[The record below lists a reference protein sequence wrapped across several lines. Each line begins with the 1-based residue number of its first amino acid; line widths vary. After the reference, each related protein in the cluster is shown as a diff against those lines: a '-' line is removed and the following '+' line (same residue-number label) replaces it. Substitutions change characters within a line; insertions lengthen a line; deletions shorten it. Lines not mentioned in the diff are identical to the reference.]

1 MSVLL
6 DLIYLILLV
15 LASPWILYRLLVT
28 GDWRSLAMR
37 FGRRLGAGTNR
48 CIWLHGSSAGEVSLL
63 KPLVALLERDLP
75 DMPLVIS
82 AYTSTGLQVA
92 RSMFSAHTVI
102 AFPIDFSFV
111 VRRSLRKFNPLL
123 VVVVESEFWPN
134 FLLALSDMSIPAV
147 VLNGKIS
154 AKSHALHERTRLIPK
169 VLGSLQL
176 LAVQQEEYAERFRSL
191 GVAAERIE
199 VTGNMKYDLA
209 LRRPDRQSGSARR
222 RLAYRDEDIVVIG
235 GSLHEGEDQVLLD
248 AFGDL
253 AKELDRLALIVVP
266 RYPADAAK
274 VKQRVERAGHRA
286 VLKTEL
292 DRGLAPP
299 VGREG
304 VLIVDTVGQLG
315 DLYAV
320 ADIAFVGGS
329 LYYRGAN
336 KGGHNLME
344 PAILGLPVL
353 FGPYNFSFKETVDV
367 LLAADAGVLVRDRSE
382 LKSALE
388 RLARDATAR
397 HALGER
403 ARQVILGGQ
412 GATQRNYELIGRLLD
427 RKASRLQPKAQPRTM
442 PPASSDPG
450 SP

>member
-1 MSVLL
+1 
-6 DLIYLILLV
+6 
-15 LASPWILYRLLVT
+15 
-28 GDWRSLAMR
+28 
-37 FGRRLGAGTNR
+37 
-48 CIWLHGSSAGEVSLL
+48 
-63 KPLVALLERDLP
+63 
-75 DMPLVIS
+75 
-82 AYTSTGLQVA
+82 
-92 RSMFSAHTVI
+92 
-102 AFPIDFSFV
+102 
-111 VRRSLRKFNPLL
+111 
-123 VVVVESEFWPN
+123 
-134 FLLALSDMSIPAV
+134 
-147 VLNGKIS
+147 
-154 AKSHALHERTRLIPK
+154 
-169 VLGSLQL
+169 
-176 LAVQQEEYAERFRSL
+176 
-191 GVAAERIE
+191 
-199 VTGNMKYDLA
+199 
-209 LRRPDRQSGSARR
+209 
-222 RLAYRDEDIVVIG
+222 
-235 GSLHEGEDQVLLD
+235 VLLD

-253 AKELDRLALIVVP
+253 AIELGGLALIVVP
-266 RYPADAAK
+266 RYPSDAAK

-292 DRGLAPP
+292 DRGLVPP
-299 VGREG
+299 LGREG

-367 LLAADAGVLVRDRSE
+367 LLAADAGVLVHDRSE

-427 RKASRLQPKAQPRTM
+427 HKASRLQPKAQPRTM
-442 PPASSDPG
+442 PPATSDPG